1 MARKSAALQN
11 LNVSCVHIS
20 NGYKDLGIFTLAVL
34 HTDFYAVHA
43 SDSRRMRC
51 VYFSRV
57 LGVICQSVCIRHK
70 QELHDIELIVGI

>member
-11 LNVSCVHIS
+11 LNASCVHIS
-20 NGYKDLGIFTLAVL
+20 DGFKDLGIFTLAVP
-34 HTDFYAVHA
+34 HTDFYA
-43 SDSRRMRC
+43 DSRRMRC

-57 LGVICQSVCIRHK
+57 LGVICQSVCIRRK